1 MCRTSDEQKKQVN
14 TVDDYD
20 SDSEDMFIGAV
31 NAEDKD
37 WFEDVTFGN
46 GQEVLK

>member
-1 MCRTSDEQKKQVN
+1 MCCTSDEQKKQVN
-14 TVDDYD
+14 TVDDY
-20 SDSEDMFIGAV
+20 DSEDMFIGAV